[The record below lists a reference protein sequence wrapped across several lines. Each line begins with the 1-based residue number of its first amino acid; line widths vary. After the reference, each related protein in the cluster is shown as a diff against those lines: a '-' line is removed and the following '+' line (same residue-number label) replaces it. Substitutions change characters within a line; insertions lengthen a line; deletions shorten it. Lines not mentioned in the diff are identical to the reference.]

1 MKIQLT
7 KTLPQPE
14 LGRVIPAGVIIDA
27 PPGLAERLLRDGRA
41 QPVQTD
47 ETPESAVATA
57 ESAPPEAAP
66 AEEHN
71 ETPKRGKKVTAHA

>member
-27 PPGLAERLLRDGRA
+27 PPALAERLLRQGRGKPVRDGEA
-41 QPVQTD
+41 
-47 ETPESAVATA
+47 PESAVATA
-57 ESAPPEAAP
+57 EK
-66 AEEHN
+66 AER
-71 ETPKRGKKVTAHA
+71 KKGRGKKVTAHA